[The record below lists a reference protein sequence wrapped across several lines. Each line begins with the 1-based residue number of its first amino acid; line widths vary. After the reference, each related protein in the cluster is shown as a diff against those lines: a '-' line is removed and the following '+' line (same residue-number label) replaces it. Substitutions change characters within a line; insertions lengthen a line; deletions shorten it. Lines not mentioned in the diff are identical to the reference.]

1 MASLDEARL
10 ADKAAIANVEEQLEK
25 DEQEEWEYEYSTTE
39 TETYYLTVDLSFP
52 EFKDRQPRAPH
63 HSRGGYYK
71 TWLDHNPSLRGVH
84 VGDDNDDDND
94 NEPLP
99 EREADDDDPE
109 IDPALS
115 NDKDKGKGKAVDRG
129 EPEDDTRDDVDKTRG
144 ENENIQIL
152 ELHSEKPVISYKGRT
167 FEGSWAE
174 VIGTE
179 AIFATRDS
187 DRPLPALRHL
197 DGNID
202 FLGACASRIAT
213 KETVVKPKIIR
224 EDPLAAIRD
233 EWNIRIPVG
242 KDRSGERAEQTRF
255 LENLMAIKKRN
266 KEKDQV
272 TVWAKD
278 GEGQDFKDNRDPDY
292 KPRRRRRL
300 LNEDGEEV
308 IPKRERRRASGRRG
322 GRPRLRP
329 GVARGRG
336 STAPTP
342 SATRDME
349 STVHEG
355 NMSTP
360 TPSRW
365 NELHG
370 RADEYMDHSGDEDD
384 TDEEDNEEE
393 EDEEDMAMA
402 D

>member
-10 ADKAAIANVEEQLEK
+10 ADKAAIVNIEEQLEK

-84 VGDDNDDDND
+84 AGNDNDDDND

-99 EREADDDDPE
+99 EREADDDEPE

-115 NDKDKGKGKAVDRG
+115 NDKDKGKAVDRG
-129 EPEDDTRDDVDKTRG
+129 EPEDDTRDDMDKTRG
-144 ENENIQIL
+144 ENKNIQIL
-152 ELHSEKPVISYKGRT
+152 ELHSERPVISYKGRT

-197 DGNID
+197 DGNVD

-213 KETVVKPKIIR
+213 KETIVKPKIIR
-224 EDPLAAIRD
+224 EDPLAAIRE

-329 GVARGRG
+329 GVIRGRG

-342 SATRDME
+342 SATRDLE

-365 NELHG
+365 TELHG
-370 RADEYMDHSGDEDD
+370 RADEYMDHSDDEDD
-384 TDEEDNEEE
+384 TDDEE
-393 EDEEDMAMA
+393 EDGDEEGMTMA

>member
-10 ADKAAIANVEEQLEK
+10 ADKAAIVNIEEQLEK
-25 DEQEEWEYEYSTTE
+25 DEQEEWEYEYSTIE

-84 VGDDNDDDND
+84 AEDDDDND

-99 EREADDDDPE
+99 EREADDDEPE

-115 NDKDKGKGKAVDRG
+115 NDKDKGKAVDRG
-129 EPEDDTRDDVDKTRG
+129 EPEDDTRDDVDKTRD

-179 AIFATRDS
+179 AIFTARDS

-213 KETVVKPKIIR
+213 KETVVKPKMIR
-224 EDPLAAIRD
+224 EDPLAAIRE

-329 GVARGRG
+329 GVVRGRG
-336 STAPTP
+336 PTAPTR
-342 SATRDME
+342 SATRDLE

-370 RADEYMDHSGDEDD
+370 RADEYMDHSDDEDD
-384 TDEEDNEEE
+384 TDEEDE
-393 EDEEDMAMA
+393 EDDDEDMTMA

>member
-10 ADKAAIANVEEQLEK
+10 ADKAAIVNIEEQLEK

-84 VGDDNDDDND
+84 AGDDDDND

-99 EREADDDDPE
+99 EREADDDEPE

-115 NDKDKGKGKAVDRG
+115 NDKYKGKAVDRG
-129 EPEDDTRDDVDKTRG
+129 EPEDDTRDDVDKTRD

-179 AIFATRDS
+179 AIFTARDS

-213 KETVVKPKIIR
+213 KETVVKPKMIR
-224 EDPLAAIRD
+224 EDPLAAIRE

-329 GVARGRG
+329 GVVRGRG
-336 STAPTP
+336 STAPTR
-342 SATRDME
+342 SATRDLE

-370 RADEYMDHSGDEDD
+370 RADEYMDHSDDEDD
-384 TDEEDNEEE
+384 TDEEDE
-393 EDEEDMAMA
+393 EDDDEDMTMA

>member
-10 ADKAAIANVEEQLEK
+10 ADKAAIVNIEEQLGR

-84 VGDDNDDDND
+84 AGDDNDDDND

-99 EREADDDDPE
+99 EREADDDEPE
-109 IDPALS
+109 IDP
-115 NDKDKGKGKAVDRG
+115 
-129 EPEDDTRDDVDKTRG
+129 PEDDTRDDVDKTRG

-187 DRPLPALRHL
+187 DRPLSALRHL

-224 EDPLAAIRD
+224 EDPLAAIRE

-272 TVWAKD
+272 TAKKKIA
-278 GEGQDFKDNRDPDY
+278 Q
-292 KPRRRRRL
+292 
-300 LNEDGEEV
+300 
-308 IPKRERRRASGRRG
+308 
-322 GRPRLRP
+322 
-329 GVARGRG
+329 
-336 STAPTP
+336 
-342 SATRDME
+342 
-349 STVHEG
+349 
-355 NMSTP
+355 
-360 TPSRW
+360 
-365 NELHG
+365 
-370 RADEYMDHSGDEDD
+370 
-384 TDEEDNEEE
+384 
-393 EDEEDMAMA
+393 
-402 D
+402 